1 MRRGSKEIC
10 RQKLLRVL
18 RHILVT
24 LLAAL
29 AAYALLFLCLVCLFL
44 PLDAI
49 GIQWLPAQN

>member
-1 MRRGSKEIC
+1 MKAAVK
-10 RQKLLRVL
+10 KLLHGL
-18 RHILVT
+18 LDALGA

-44 PLDAI
+44 LLDAI